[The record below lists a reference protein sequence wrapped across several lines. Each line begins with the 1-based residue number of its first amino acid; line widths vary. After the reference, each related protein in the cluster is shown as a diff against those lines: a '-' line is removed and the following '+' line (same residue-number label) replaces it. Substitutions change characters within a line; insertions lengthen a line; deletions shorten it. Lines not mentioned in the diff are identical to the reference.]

1 MKQAIIVGEGRALER
16 ADSTARERGLEH
28 RVLELNAA
36 DRHSIL
42 RLCSNATPLRKAKY
56 SWRWTSGR

>member
-28 RVLELNAA
+28 R
-36 DRHSIL
+36 
-42 RLCSNATPLRKAKY
+42 
-56 SWRWTSGR
+56 SWS